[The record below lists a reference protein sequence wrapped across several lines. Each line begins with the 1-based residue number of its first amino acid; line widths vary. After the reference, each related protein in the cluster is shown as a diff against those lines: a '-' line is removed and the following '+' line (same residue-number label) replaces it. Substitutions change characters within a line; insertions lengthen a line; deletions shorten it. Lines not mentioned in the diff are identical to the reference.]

1 MTAPNAPPPQVV
13 VPGAGWIDVASRAIT
28 TVGFPV
34 VIAGV
39 LLWFVLKR
47 FQENMNAITARMAA
61 NTDVVTRL
69 IIAEDRTLAELEAQ
83 SGELHVQTAELKM
96 QTAAL
101 TAQGQ
106 VMAAIAKDAQ
116 TLVDIRAAEL
126 KLLERLQHEHPAVKR

>member
-1 MTAPNAPPPQVV
+1 MANGPPQVV
-13 VPGAGWIDVASRAIT
+13 VPGQGWVDVASRVVVQ
-28 TVGFPV
+28 VGFPV
-34 VIAGV
+34 VVAAV
-39 LLWFVLKR
+39 LLWYLLTR
-47 FQENMNAITARMAA
+47 FQENMNTITTRMAA

-96 QTAAL
+96 QTAQL
-101 TAQGQ
+101 TSQGQ